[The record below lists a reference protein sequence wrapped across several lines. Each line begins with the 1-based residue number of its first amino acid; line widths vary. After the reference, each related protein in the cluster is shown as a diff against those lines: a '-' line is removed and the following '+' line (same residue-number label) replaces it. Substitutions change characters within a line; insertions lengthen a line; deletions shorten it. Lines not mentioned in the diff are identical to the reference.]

1 MQTSRRKRSVEGGCG
16 KMESNVSE
24 NLVRKRKIRFNAEV
38 RYQIVLIVL
47 MGVISIM
54 CLFPLIYVVGMSLTS
69 DAELV
74 ENNYFVIFPTKPIFS
89 AYKFVLTQD
98 LFLNSFFISVARTI
112 CSTVLSSLSC
122 LCVGYVL
129 AEKKLPFRREMM
141 IFIIIT
147 MLIGGGLI
155 PAYLWYSDLGLLNS
169 FAILT
174 LPAIINVYSTLVI
187 KVFVEGLPKELLE
200 SADMDGASSIKKMIY
215 IVFPLTLPAL
225 AATSLFVAV
234 GQWNSWFD
242 AMVYITKDK
251 TLYPM
256 ALIVRNLL
264 TSGASEGMGGAVNDP
279 SVQSTPTSI
288 KMASV
293 VISMVPILIVYPMYL
308 VYLLV
313 L

>member
-1 MQTSRRKRSVEGGCG
+1 MS
-16 KMESNVSE
+16 SNIATNSIK
-24 NLVRKRKIRFNAEV
+24 KRKWRFNAEM

-47 MGVISIM
+47 MGIISIT
-54 CLFPLIYVVGMSLTS
+54 CLFPLIYVIGMSFTS

-74 ENNYFVIFPTKPIFS
+74 ENNYFVILPMKPVIS

-98 LFLNSFFISVARTI
+98 LFLNSFLISVARTV
-112 CSTVLSSLSC
+112 CSTILSSLSC
-122 LCVGYVL
+122 LCVGFVL
-129 AEKKLPFRREMM
+129 SEAKLPFRREMM

-169 FAILT
+169 FAVLT
-174 LPAIINVYSTLVI
+174 VPAIVNVYSTLVI
-187 KVFVEGLPKELLE
+187 KVFIEGLPKELME
-200 SADMDGASSIKKMIY
+200 SADMDGAGPIKKMIH

-251 TLYPM
+251 SLYPM

-264 TSGASEGMGGAVNDP
+264 TSGASDGMGGGSYDP
-279 SVQSTPTSI
+279 SMQSTPTSI

-293 VISMVPILIVYPMYL
+293 VISMIPILIVYP
-308 VYLLV
+308 LLQKYFV
-313 L
+313 FGVFTGAVKE